1 MVNVPHD
8 GHDWRTVLQIRFLN
22 FLFLEQV
29 FQFEGGQF
37 DFHIKI
43 GSQKCGSLSGNDLVD
58 GGHGAFFHHLF
69 QNVGRLDADQTCE
82 FSDGDLVAYFDFLLP
97 RVKNMFGFFLT
108 FNQTRITFS
117 VLGTV

>member
-43 GSQKCGSLSGNDLVD
+43 GCQKCGSLSGNDLVD

-69 QNVGRLDADQTCE
+69 QYVGRLDADQTCE
-82 FSDGDLVAYFDFLLP
+82 FSDGDLVAYFYFLLP

-117 VLGTV
+117 VLGSV